1 MRAEDNGNVLVCM
14 QNLLSMVKT
23 ECPLARDKGVD
34 ARLIDQAAV
43 NFEDL
48 DEDVTDLIANY
59 EPRAKADGLSVTYDD
74 DGNFAITVNTSPE
87 GGDEDGI

>member
-23 ECPLARDKGVD
+23 ECPLARDKGID
-34 ARLIDQAAV
+34 ARLIDQVAM

-48 DEDVTDLIANY
+48 DEDATDLIANY
-59 EPRAKADGLSVTYDD
+59 EPRAKADGLSVVYDD
-74 DGNFAITVNTSPE
+74 KGNFAITVNTSPE
-87 GGDEDGI
+87 GGTEDGI